1 MGLRKGQKELV
12 CSYRGGRCALP
23 AIPGGGKT
31 YCLAVWAA
39 RMIEQNLHLPGKIL
53 IVTYM
58 NSAVNNFIG
67 RISSELE
74 KLGLDPEKG
83 YHVCTIHSLCLD
95 IISEKPDKV
104 MISDELR
111 VADEYEQK
119 DIFSQA
125 LDIWLNGNEKVFK
138 FFLDETKIYNKE
150 KEQINKILERW
161 KACFSDAV
169 MSGISRCKHKNITS
183 AMLKSMITNS
193 NQTSLL
199 KCMAEIYEIYER
211 YLNIRGVIDFDDMLS
226 KALVLLRSDEK
237 LLEKYRTKYTY
248 VCEDEAQDSNEV
260 QSKILELIG
269 HRNLLRVG
277 DSNQAICGT
286 FTSSDFR
293 LFKDFCEEP
302 GIAKYYITQSSRS
315 TKEIIDLA
323 NFFVT
328 YVTEQHPVL
337 LCRNSMVKQYIETV
351 DEEDEFSNPKTDK
364 YGIKF
369 NYYQSWNNEVQNIAK
384 LCSAACK
391 KSPDSTLAVLAPTGR
406 RIEDIADKLRK
417 YEVDFEMLD
426 GFGGIYSAAL
436 KLGLALKMLSNPFNN
451 TIVEEFTARCFPQ
464 ELDIEYRKK
473 MTQRIIDMPCESME
487 KVLINIAHILNF
499 DQEEMA
505 FAHKAASD
513 VWYRQIWEANYSIG
527 DLADE
532 LLGNNKSR
540 KGFKYFSQ
548 KIKELHGYEPKPGI
562 VTLATYHKAKG
573 LEWDVVFLTGLNN
586 SDFPAYLNDKFVG
599 DQWYLKQDYSNP
611 EAVLKAELE
620 QLVRSNNQF
629 GICPR
634 GSNNPDGND
643 HLLINDPISA
653 SKIEIISERARLLYV
668 GITRAKKY
676 LFISGSTDNT
686 GKFNEV
692 RLSAYFKPLYKFSK
706 ERSEIFEHG
715 Q

>member
-12 CSYRGGRCALP
+12 YNYRGGRCAIP

-74 KLGLDPEKG
+74 KLGLAPDKG

-111 VADEYEQK
+111 VADEFEK
-119 DIFSQA
+119 KEIFMQA
-125 LDIWLNGNEKVFK
+125 LNVWLNGNEKTFRY
-138 FFLDETKIYNKE
+138 FIDETKIYNKDNV
-150 KEQINKILERW
+150 QINNILERW
-161 KACFSDAV
+161 KSCFSDAIL
-169 MSGISRCKHKNITS
+169 SGISRCKHKNITS
-183 AMLKSMITNS
+183 SMLKSMIAGYS
-193 NQTSLL
+193 HISLL

-211 YLNIRGVIDFDDMLS
+211 YLNIRGFIDFDDMLS
-226 KALVLLRSDEK
+226 KALVLLSSDEK
-237 LLEKYRTKYTY
+237 LLEKYRTKYTF
-248 VCEDEAQDSNEV
+248 VCEDEAQDSNEI
-260 QSKILELIG
+260 QSKILQLIG
-269 HRNLLRVG
+269 HQNLLRVG

-293 LFKDFCEEP
+293 LFKEFCEEP
-302 GIAKYYITQSSRS
+302 GISKYYITQSSRS
-315 TKEIIDLA
+315 TKEIIELA
-323 NFFVT
+323 NFFVE
-328 YVTEQHPVL
+328 YVTEKHPVP

-369 NYYQSWNNEVQNIAK
+369 YYYESWESEVESIAK

-391 KSPDSTLAVLAPTGR
+391 KSPDITFAILAPTGR
-406 RIEDIADKLRK
+406 KIQDIADKLQES
-417 YEVDFEMLD
+417 EVDYELLD
-426 GFGGIYSAAL
+426 GVGGVYSAAY
-436 KLGLALKMLSNPFNN
+436 KLGIALKMLSNPFNSDN
-451 TIVEEFTARCFPQ
+451 VEEFIARCFA
-464 ELDIEYRKK
+464 EDEDREERERITGSIIE
-473 MTQRIIDMPCESME
+473 MPCESME
-487 KVLINIAHILNF
+487 KLVLSIAHILNF
-499 DQEEMA
+499 DEEEMA

-513 VWYRQIWEANYSIG
+513 AWYRQIWESNYSIS

-548 KIKELHGYEPKPGI
+548 KIKELHGYEPKPGV
-562 VTLATYHKAKG
+562 VTVATYHKAKG
-573 LEWDVVFLTGLNN
+573 LEWDAVFLTGINN
-586 SDFPAYLNDKFVG
+586 CDFPVFLNDKFVG

-620 QLVRSNNQF
+620 HAMRTD
-629 GICPR
+629 R
-634 GSNNPDGND
+634 E
-643 HLLINDPISA
+643 LLIHDPINA
-653 SKIEIISERARLLYV
+653 SKIETISERARLLYV
-668 GITRAKKY
+668 GITRARKY
-676 LFISGSTDNT
+676 LFISGSTDNM

-706 ERSEIFEHG
+706 ERSEMFG
-715 Q
+715 CV